1 MVLSTKSCMLVAFI
15 YVTMSCHAITDNNKF
30 IYKKHNAVNK
40 KPNPLAA
47 VRYGVLMQF
56 YVVLPGTACTAL

>member
-1 MVLSTKSCMLVAFI
+1 MLVAFI
-15 YVTMSCHAITDNNKF
+15 YRMGVEDNVMPCHYRYNNKF

-47 VRYGVLMQF
+47 VRSGVLTQF
-56 YVVLPGTACTAL
+56 YVALPGTACTAL